1 VSAVLAAADAFV
13 LDSFFEGWSLASTE
27 ALSAGLPVVLS
38 EVGGA
43 REQVGENGLRG
54 FLVPNPAGGDP
65 DAIDWRT
72 IGRARFCSQV
82 NRVALVEAMCAVV
95 ADRDSWREKREELRQ
110 DSVKRFSIDVCV
122 QRHAEVLTRAAMGEP
137 SLSPMCSVAN

>member
-27 ALSAGLPVVLS
+27 ALCAGLPVVLS

-54 FLVPNPAGGDP
+54 FLVPNPAGDP

-72 IGRARFCSQV
+72 IGRARFCSQA

-122 QRHAEVLTRAAMGEP
+122 QRHAEVLTCAAMGEP